1 MTDAGSATAPRRRS
15 ERVRNRIGLATS
27 PLLDVYQRLRVHPRL
42 DALYPEY
49 LVRTHMI
56 IRASVPLMQV
66 ALERARAL
74 PHDPLASPL
83 ATYLDA
89 HIGEEAAHDEW
100 VLDDLAELGL
110 DRSSVLASMPPPAVA
125 AMVGAQYYWVAHHHP
140 VALLGYIV
148 VLEGY
153 PARSE
158 DIEEMIERSG
168 LPSAAFR
175 TWNKHADL
183 DPHHNRDLDDLL
195 DSLPLTSDDVSC
207 ICVSGMTTVRFAVA
221 AFDELF
227 EGDERAAQA

>member
-1 MTDAGSATAPRRRS
+1 MTEAGSATAPRRHS
-15 ERVRNRIGLATS
+15 ERVRNRIGLATR
-27 PLLDVYQRLRVHPRL
+27 PLLDIYRRLKVHPRL
-42 DALYPEY
+42 DVLYPEY

-66 ALERARAL
+66 ALEQARAL
-74 PHDPLASPL
+74 PDDPVAIPLA
-83 ATYLDA
+83 AYLDA

-110 DRSSVLASMPPPAVA
+110 DRSFVLAQMPPPAVA

-168 LPSAAFR
+168 LPSAAFQ
-175 TWNKHADL
+175 TWAKHADL
-183 DPHHNRDLDDLL
+183 DPNHNRDLDDLL
-195 DSLPLTSDDVSC
+195 DSLPLTTDEASC

-221 AFDELF
+221 AFGELF
-227 EGDERAAQA
+227 EGDVGGAQS